1 MPPANG
7 AEARSSGF
15 SGLSNARS
23 RTLDSVSDHVPHVR
37 KARVVVIDDI
47 LLLAFVITSPVVLKR
62 IYKLMAQV
70 YQLEVGRDLD
80 GLGRVGQATLY
91 FSFRIMEK

>member
-15 SGLSNARS
+15 NGLSNARS

-47 LLLAFVITSPVVLKR
+47 LLFALAIASPVVLKT
-62 IYKLMAQV
+62 IYKLMGQV
-70 YQLEVGRDLD
+70 
-80 GLGRVGQATLY
+80 
-91 FSFRIMEK
+91 

>member
-15 SGLSNARS
+15 NGLSNARS

-37 KARVVVIDDI
+37 KARVVFIDDI
-47 LLLAFVITSPVVLKR
+47 LLLAFVITSPVVLKS
-62 IYKLMAQV
+62 IYMLMA
-70 YQLEVGRDLD
+70 
-80 GLGRVGQATLY
+80 RV
-91 FSFRIMEK
+91 